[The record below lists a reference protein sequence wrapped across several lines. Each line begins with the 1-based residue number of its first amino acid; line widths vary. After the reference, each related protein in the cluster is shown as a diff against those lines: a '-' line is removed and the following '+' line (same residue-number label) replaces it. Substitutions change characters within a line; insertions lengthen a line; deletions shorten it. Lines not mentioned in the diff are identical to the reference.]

1 MLGYDTD
8 NLPERDFGGAIMT
21 EAWKQWE
28 GQVVE
33 GRFSLR
39 QYLGGSE
46 HEAVFLTECSG
57 PEPQKAAIKLVRAGS
72 SDAENQLSL
81 WQLAAKLSHP
91 NLLKLFHSGS
101 CRVADSDLLFVVME
115 FADEDLSQ
123 ILPERPLT
131 PNEVRDMLEPV
142 LDALVYLHSK
152 GFVHA
157 HVKPTNILAAG
168 DRLKLSIDGVCR
180 ADAPSP
186 ELVRPSPYHAPEAAN
201 GVTSPAGDAWALGMT
216 LVEALT
222 QHLPSW
228 QPEQKAD
235 PVVPK
240 SLPAPFLEIAHN
252 SLRRDPKRRWTVG
265 DIAARLNPSSAAAA
279 AASASKSAPSP
290 APAAVSRLPG
300 AAVDPLSVPLSP
312 VPPGRG
318 ARDLPGLLEPHDP
331 MARWKQTPKKSRS
344 LVPAVA
350 ITVALVAILIVPK
363 LLNHS
368 PESRTAPS
376 VASAQQAVEQT
387 PPQTVQ
393 PPVKL
398 KTQPKLEQR
407 TATREA
413 KSPSLQPAPIPDESS
428 LKATTEKQRASLG
441 EASLPTAAESQPV
454 AKASPIAAN
463 GEVLDQVLP
472 DVSEK
477 ARQTIKGKVRVSVRV
492 HVDPSGNVTQ
502 AELDTPTA
510 SRYFADLAL
519 QAARRWEFS
528 SPELDGHSVAS
539 EWVLRFEFTPTD
551 TKASSHQVTH

>member
-91 NLLKLFHSGS
+91 NLLKLFHSGR

-201 GVTSPAGDAWALGMT
+201 GVISPAGDAWALGMT

-407 TATREA
+407 TTAQGT

-441 EASLPTAAESQPV
+441 EVSLPTAAESQPV

-463 GEVLDQVLP
+463 GEVLDLVLP

>member
-1 MLGYDTD
+1 
-8 NLPERDFGGAIMT
+8 MT

-91 NLLKLFHSGS
+91 NLLKLFHSGR

-201 GVTSPAGDAWALGMT
+201 GVISPAGDAWALGMT

-279 AASASKSAPSP
+279 AATASKSAPSP

-407 TATREA
+407 TTAQGT

-441 EASLPTAAESQPV
+441 EVSLPTAAESQPV

-463 GEVLDQVLP
+463 GEVLDLVLP